1 MHDFSF
7 PSVTGAWMKCTA
19 VAPDRFM
26 VLMAAQTV
34 CSIAQVF
41 ILGMPARVAAV
52 WFGPDQVSTAT
63 SLGVFGNQ
71 VSPVWSLD

>member
-1 MHDFSF
+1 
-7 PSVTGAWMKCTA
+7 MKCAA
-19 VAPDRFM
+19 VSPDRFM

-34 CSIAQVF
+34 CSVAQVF

-52 WFGPDQVSTAT
+52 WFGPSQVSTAT

-71 VSPVWSLD
+71 VARHSLTYLLFTYLLITLL

>member
-1 MHDFSF
+1 
-7 PSVTGAWMKCTA
+7 MKCTA

-26 VLMAAQTV
+26 VLIVAQTV

-52 WFGPDQVSTAT
+52 WFGPNQVSTAT

-71 VSPVWSLD
+71 VSK